1 MSQIALP
8 AEVAARIKKNARKYR
23 QSSFNHGISPYLYI
37 IPSLI
42 IFSIFVFYPFVR
54 TIYLSLQLTDSTGNV
69 VKYYGFKNYTK
80 TFSSAAFGEVMSV
93 TFRFGISVVI
103 GSLILS
109 LMAALLANISYRGRS
124 FARTC
129 FALPM
134 AVSSACIS
142 VIATFLLHPTSGFI
156 NNLFNTS
163 IAWTSGISTAL
174 GTVAGVTIWMNIGL
188 NYIFL
193 IAALQSV
200 DISLY
205 EAASIEGVNFF
216 QKHWHITLPS
226 ISPTLFYLLVVNM
239 IGSFQSYAQVNL
251 LTRGG
256 PGSATRVIVYQIY
269 EEAFRYGKYGSASA
283 QSVILFVILFTL
295 TLIEFIGE
303 RKVTY

>member
-1 MSQIALP
+1 MSTASKEL
-8 AEVAARIKKNARKYR
+8 ARRGAPKHHRPF
-23 QSSFNHGISPYLYI
+23 SFSRDVSPYLYI
-37 IPSLI
+37 IPSLV
-42 IFSIFVFYPFVR
+42 IFTIFVFYPFIR

-69 VKYYGFKNYTK
+69 VKFYGLKNYVK
-80 TFSSAAFGEVMSV
+80 TFTSSSFGNVMNI
-93 TFRFGISVVI
+93 TFRFALSVVI
-103 GSLILS
+103 GSLALS
-109 LMAALLANISYRGRS
+109 LSAALLANINYRGRG

-163 IAWTSGISTAL
+163 IAWTSGKSTAL
-174 GTVAGVTIWMNIGL
+174 GTVAGVTVWMNIGL

-193 IAALQSV
+193 IAALQGV

-205 EAASIEGVNFF
+205 EAAAIEGVGFF

-226 ISPTLFYLLVVNM
+226 ISPTLFYLLVVNV

-256 PGSATRVIVYQIY
+256 PGNATRVIVYQIY
-269 EEAFRYGKYGSASA
+269 EEAFRYGKYGSAAA
-283 QSVILFVILFTL
+283 QSVILFAILFIL